1 MSTVELDIR
10 SYCVAKAKGAKA
22 AARKLA
28 TFTGEE
34 RNRALRTLATLLRS
48 EAEAIIAANGM
59 DIAAAPG
66 FGLNTSQIDRLR
78 LTNQRIQEMAVAVE
92 EIAAMPDPI
101 GRVIKGEIRPS
112 GLELRKVTVP
122 LGVIFFIYESRPNVT
137 TDAAALCLKS
147 GNGVILRGGKE
158 ARHSNQIVGQI
169 IEKAL
174 TAHQLPTDAVTV
186 VDIPHREAVGEFL
199 KLDQF
204 IDVAIP
210 RGGEGLIRRVAEEA
224 TMPVIKH
231 FQGICHVY
239 VHAEADVE
247 KAVTI
252 TENSKCQ
259 RPSTCNA
266 AETLLIDA
274 DGAEKNLP
282 AIAKRLL
289 ERKVELRGCPKTCEL
304 VPQAKPASPDDYHT
318 EYGELVMSVRV
329 VNGLEEAIEHIAEHS
344 SGHTETIVTE
354 DFSAAQRFLREVDS
368 SAVMVNASTRLNDGG
383 QFGLGAEIGIST
395 DKFHARGPCG
405 LEELTSYKWVVLG
418 NGHLRT

>member
-1 MSTVELDIR
+1 MSTVEVDVR
-10 SYCVAKAKGAKA
+10 SYCVEKAKAAKA

-28 TFTGEE
+28 TFSGED
-34 RNRALRTLATLLRS
+34 RNRALRTLATMLR
-48 EAEAIIAANGM
+48 EEVDAIVAANGE
-59 DIAAAPG
+59 DVAAAPG
-66 FGLNTSQIDRLR
+66 YGLIKSQIDRLR
-78 LTNQRIQEMAVAVE
+78 LTPERVEEMAVAVE
-92 EIAAMPDPI
+92 EIAALPDPV
-101 GRVIKGEIRPS
+101 GRVISGSVRPN
-112 GLELRKVTVP
+112 GMELRKVTVP

-158 ARHSNQIVGQI
+158 ARHSNLIVGQI
-169 IEKAL
+169 VQRAL
-174 TAHQLPTDAVTV
+174 AAHHLPTDAVTV
-186 VDIPHREAVGEFL
+186 VDIPQREAVGEFL
-199 KLDQF
+199 KLDQY

-239 VHAEADVE
+239 VHADADLE
-247 KAVTI
+247 KAIAI

-259 RPSTCNA
+259 RPSTCNS

-274 DGAEKNLP
+274 DRVETHLP

-304 VPQAKPASPDDYHT
+304 VPQAKPASPEDYDT
-318 EYGELVMSVRV
+318 EYGDNIMSVRV
-329 VNGLEEAIEHIAEHS
+329 VSGIEDAIDHIVAHG

-354 DFSAAQRFLREVDS
+354 NFSVAQRFLREVDS
-368 SAVMVNASTRLNDGG
+368 AAVMVNASTRLNDGG

-405 LEELTSYKWVVLG
+405 LEELTSYKWIVLG